1 MKTKALFL
9 ALFCVILFQASAQ
22 AKSLVFVS
30 ILPQRHFLQRLG
42 GDQLD
47 VRVMVLPG
55 ASPATYEPSPGQMAG
70 LAEAEAYFA
79 IGVPFEKTWLER
91 FKGVNP
97 DLEII
102 QADQDVPKRSMIS
115 HDQLEDFG
123 RKQTDAHQGRP
134 DPHIWL
140 SPELVKIQ
148 ARTICQGLVRIDP
161 DQESFY
167 RANLEAFLQE
177 LDQLDARIRS
187 IFETLPEGSRSFMVF
202 HPAWGYFAQ
211 AFDLNQIPI
220 ESEGKEPGPRQ
231 LARIIRLGREQNV
244 SVVFVQPQFS
254 KKSARVIAK
263 EMEARVVSVDPLA
276 EEWGENLLAAA
287 RAFKQALGGQGR

>member
-1 MKTKALFL
+1 MKTKFLFL
-9 ALFCVILFQASAQ
+9 FVILFICLNQAAAL
-22 AKSLVFVS
+22 AKPIVFVS
-30 ILPQRHFLQRLG
+30 ILPQRYFLERIG
-42 GDQLD
+42 GDQHD

-55 ASPATYEPSPGQMAG
+55 ASPATYEPSPRQMSD
-70 LAEAEAYFA
+70 LAEAEAYFT

-91 FKGVNP
+91 FKGVNS

-102 QADQDVPKRSMIS
+102 QTDQDVPKRSMIS
-115 HDQLEDFG
+115 HEHL
-123 RKQTDAHQGRP
+123 DAHQTERHHKGSP

-140 SPELVKIQ
+140 SPDLVRMQ
-148 ARTICQGLVRIDP
+148 VRTICQGLIRIDP
-161 DQESFY
+161 EHTSIY
-167 RANLEAFLQE
+167 RSNLKAFLHE
-177 LDQLDARIRS
+177 LDRLEARIRS
-187 IFETLPEGSRSFMVF
+187 LFEPLPEDSRSFMIF

-211 AFDLNQIPI
+211 AFDLHQIPI
-220 ESEGKEPGPRQ
+220 ETEGKEPGPRQ
-231 LARIIRLGREQNV
+231 LARIIRLGREKGV

-263 EMEARVVSVDPLA
+263 EMGARVVTVDPLA